1 MWIFVELMKD
11 YSTEIPFYL
20 TFKNVPE
27 DLILVNQNDS
37 VMTIGVNAQGFEL
50 LVAKYL
56 KKRQTLE
63 LDLSDLRIRAGSDGY
78 SAVIPAS
85 RLKEQVS
92 QQISFSRFITSIRPD
107 TLLFRFSEIY
117 RKQVRVIPDIRYTL
131 AGQYLL
137 SDSIRVTPAFI
148 TVSSIKDVID
158 TIRSITTVKHV
169 LEDLDSNRIVSLP
182 LRKSLNANMI
192 RYSADSVTLHL
203 SVQKYTEAVIN
214 IPVTIT
220 GNSVPIRIYP
230 DQVEVTCLVPFSE
243 YKDLSAELFSAS
255 VNASP
260 FNLANTKRLEVNL
273 TRFPA
278 YVRSVHFKPDQV
290 EYLIISK

>member
-1 MWIFVELMKD
+1 
-11 YSTEIPFYL
+11 
-20 TFKNVPE
+20 
-27 DLILVNQNDS
+27 
-37 VMTIGVNAQGFEL
+37 
-50 LVAKYL
+50 
-56 KKRQTLE
+56 
-63 LDLSDLRIRAGSDGY
+63 
-78 SAVIPAS
+78 
-85 RLKEQVS
+85 
-92 QQISFSRFITSIRPD
+92 
-107 TLLFRFSEIY
+107 
-117 RKQVRVIPDIRYTL
+117 
-131 AGQYLL
+131 
-137 SDSIRVTPAFI
+137 
-148 TVSSIKDVID
+148 
-158 TIRSITTVKHV
+158 
-169 LEDLDSNRIVSLP
+169 
-182 LRKSLNANMI
+182 MI

-230 DQVEVTCLVPFSE
+230 EQVEVTSLVPFSE